1 MGVKI
6 LTRWE
11 LLRRK
16 RSVVFNQLTVG
27 KRGVE
32 PFLPPGLLFSDHRE
46 GSYPPPLAG
55 VWFGGGARML
65 WSCTA
70 SQSPPSSSAPVFLES
85 LLPRGSSHCAV
96 CHLLRWT
103 TAFVS
108 RSLSSWSASGRLA
121 VFVNLK
127 SALHS
132 SYPSLLPEARWPQDL
147 IWRGKWETHFTL
159 KIKPSSRLQ
168 GCIVQHR
175 KYSEYFVITVNRA

>member
-1 MGVKI
+1 MLY
-6 LTRWE
+6 LTSSLWGSGAWNLFC
-11 LLRRK
+11 LLGSCFQTIERD
-16 RSVVFNQLTVG
+16 LTL
-27 KRGVE
+27 
-32 PFLPPGLLFSDHRE
+32 LPWQGCGL
-46 GSYPPPLAG
+46 
-55 VWFGGGARML
+55 GGGARML
-65 WSCTA
+65 WSGTA